1 MNDNLAQLPLRAGQ
15 PHQRRHPGQPVV
27 VTADGRTW
35 VDVREART
43 DAGVPT
49 TAHAA

>member
-1 MNDNLAQLPLRAGQ
+1 MSFPFDRGALALSPGRVLVRRQGMNGNLAQLPL
-15 PHQRRHPGQPVV
+15 
-27 VTADGRTW
+27 
-35 VDVREART
+35 REART